1 MRCRKDKMEW
11 NKIITLIWM
20 FVSILQLI
28 IGIIEKDFNMIM
40 LSFQLILALSI
51 IIMIE
56 NKNKLEEL
64 RKR

>member
-1 MRCRKDKMEW
+1 MEW